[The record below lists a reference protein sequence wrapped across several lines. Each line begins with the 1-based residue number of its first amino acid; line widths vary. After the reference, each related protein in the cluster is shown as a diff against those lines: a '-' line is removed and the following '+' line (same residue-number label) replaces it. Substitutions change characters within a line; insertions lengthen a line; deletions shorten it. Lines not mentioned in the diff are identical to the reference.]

1 MGHSLKIVI
10 ADPDP
15 DYLGIEVSASN
26 GRFSGATLIYA
37 GLDELVSLA
46 KVLSGFPSGPTD
58 ERSYSL
64 GTRGQNF
71 AGGYCSLKFY
81 CRDSSGHAAVEVD
94 LEDDK
99 RRYSE
104 ASARF
109 TFFPIVAGDID
120 KFVMALRFLQKNQS
134 GEALIESHG

>member
-1 MGHSLKIVI
+1 MVHSLKILVS
-10 ADPDP
+10 DPDP
-15 DYLGIEVSASN
+15 DYLGIEISASN
-26 GRFSGATLIYA
+26 GRFSGSAFIFA
-37 GLDELVSLA
+37 GLDELASFA
-46 KVLSGFPSGPTD
+46 KVISGFPKGRTD
-58 ERSYSL
+58 ERHFSF

-81 CRDSSGHAAVEVD
+81 CRDSSGHAAIEFD
-94 LEDDK
+94 LEDDE

-120 KFVMALRFLQKNQS
+120 RFVTELRTLQKTRS
-134 GEALIESHG
+134 GEATIESHG